1 MHSIESRLPEI
12 PEKRRPSVIPPPP
25 SISEEKLSMEDKPPQ
40 TVYPIVHDNQERP
53 YGNISQMLPAQNHS
67 LATSAL
73 SSTDDTATQDTLHE
87 PNLQHRDSGGSISLD
102 PDGYIEFT
110 GQIAAVQDI

>member
-12 PEKRRPSVIPPPP
+12 PEKRRPSVEPPPP
-25 SISEEKLSMEDKPPQ
+25 SIPEEKLSTEDKPPQ
-40 TVYPIVHDNQERP
+40 TVPPIFHDNQERP

-73 SSTDDTATQDTLHE
+73 SSTDDTATQDTFYE
-87 PNLQHRDSGGSISLD
+87 PNLQHRGSGDSISLD

-110 GQIAAVQDI
+110 GENAAVQDV